1 MDQEDVTNQITV
13 ACSQPFF
20 HNNNP
25 TVTDQD
31 PAAQQSS
38 SDIMSSQSKW
48 VNSST
53 EDTDLVVT
61 EDELSNGTCEVEA
74 MVALHCTGDSEDVTA
89 EGDRL
94 GLSNDGMSE
103 FSNSDLSLPEV
114 CISTN
119 NHSFEEDM
127 NYEVQQAYRIFTGFL
142 LDKHKGITSPFLHPI
157 GHQEVQHGIGGVRG
171 WGQAQLRQSM
181 CLRRIEEKFI
191 SQEYDTITEFVAD
204 FRLMLENCYRYHGV
218 DHWISKQ
225 AQKLEIML
233 EQKLTLLSRTLREKT
248 TLAVTSK
255 GRFGAEEERS
265 SGGTSTRRR
274 LAPRSLAT
282 ITVGG
287 HESVMVQ
294 TLRLEEQ
301 QRAKDEKR
309 QRELEKKEAEEMS
322 AKEVEEWEQTLLSQA
337 FPHTVDTLWELPAI
351 GHFLCL
357 AQTAL
362 NLPEI
367 IFFELERCLLM
378 PRCSLL
384 LSKIMSSLLSPPQ
397 RRATLNRRPALP
409 YRRWESELRQRVM
422 SWYRAVGASH
432 DQPGRA
438 EQLGLCHQFFGV
450 LGEVSPLEE
459 KPFHLLPFYQ
469 RVWLLKG
476 LCDHVYETQK
486 DVQDA
491 LLSQPIH
498 ECRESILGYDSKENA
513 YIHFP
518 HFCGADLRIYCQSP
532 STPPAFPFPSVWV
545 KKVEIEPGI
554 EGDESDG
561 MKDEVVKSDRRCYGD
576 SMDTGESDDCENE
589 RARTLGVFKGED
601 WDGDEDKKGFKSW
614 SLKKEEGSESG
625 SSDGDSRV
633 DSKLNLKIGTNFLS
647 LSHTSPVRGRDVEM
661 NLKEETRV
669 HRSRR
674 LTLKQ
679 EQGLSLGSMRT
690 IKAETQEPCLSVGEH
705 SYTGRSPARSV
716 SHASPTKLVGLK
728 MEGGSVSQGDQRP
741 CLKCCNSKTS
751 NTKSEE
757 HCSCCGTSGQA
768 TQLSSE
774 SAQNSSEERM
784 NDKIWTKKKRRKKK
798 RGREQLPRVKGEH
811 KQLQHV
817 DRMRLSP
824 AEAAKSALRRVATT
838 IKKKDKKKKH
848 KTGKKLESSKKIKDE
863 PSVEPSFKLV
873 CTNLEELRE
882 LISKTEDELDD
893 LESTKKRLGRWYY
906 RREAVKDLH
915 STLIRL
921 LNELSPWEPK
931 LVKAFQRNRLRLKKE
946 SDDFKKHPEY
956 NNFVREECI
965 SSSSSSSD
973 NDEEKGLGKEAC
985 LLSDHYRR
993 SEEEDLEHIVP
1004 RGLWSGASTREFVA
1018 ETTGERMETQVT
1030 HVPPNNLKH
1039 PLASA
1044 EKGVS
1049 LLPRVQTGSSND
1061 TSTADSGPQSRSELI
1076 SSNHSRDSN
1085 AAWTSRLLAQSSPR
1099 PPILHPTTGL
1109 PKGYTPIPTL
1119 LAKSVGNKVTLMKR
1133 PADYPEV
1140 SNIDRES
1147 KASLVCPPTS
1157 GVATTKLSKAQISP
1171 TRSQQNSQQG
1181 QVCRLQQTEVL
1192 RQPGMASVTAALYE
1206 SQQDK
1211 PTQTVPKNPVQ
1222 MLYKV
1227 PERLGQIVR
1236 SDSSSPVKISVHPV
1250 VDQNIGEKTMQQV
1263 VILPSNLLINKSEE
1277 RVSLLHQQQ
1286 SKGGQVPVSKVAT
1299 PLCMSTNV
1307 PGFAI
1312 PENKIPVQQVAP
1324 LKDARTTSRSV
1335 SPHLQQGAMK
1345 TAGFK
1350 GAQICSPQVSTTQ
1363 GVMPN
1368 PSPIATPS
1376 RAVSTE
1382 LIKSTDPKQELKTV
1396 CIRDSQSILVTTR
1409 GGNTGI
1415 VKVQT
1420 SSDQNV
1426 LGSLPANPVITISP
1440 QFKAFLVSKT
1450 SQTLSPSAPS
1460 APSQT
1465 SPCTL
1470 PSATNMSVTHS
1481 QKQVSSVLKS
1491 PSKVTTPMLT
1501 ALTGSIPVTNPGNE
1515 TASSSVVCGQGS
1527 NNSAGSTVATK
1538 IGQKTQMT
1546 AAGSH
1551 FQTSL
1556 VKNTVVVPSLS
1567 SCGVP
1572 QVLKKAEFI
1581 SKTGV
1586 KRASTEETSQLTK
1599 FILVSPSSSSASNV
1613 TLSKGTPSSTKSLP
1627 ASRVMFISQPT
1638 ATSSTTSLGN
1648 IPKHA
1653 VAAGPS
1659 GQLLTTSL
1667 SSQTL
1672 KMGLSPSQCVGNINS
1687 ETLSKVKSITLPS
1700 GVHFQLSGKTT
1711 TIGETIGALSRSPSK
1726 STLVSVSDTG
1736 RPSATTTGLVL
1747 VTSSDHTNT
1756 SSSDQLASH
1765 ASLTTSSQLRGV
1777 PSFTMTSHPGSS
1789 TSTFTAATQT
1799 SENEI
1804 KKDLG
1809 IPPNILSSKF
1819 PVEVTTTTSPAQ
1831 NSTPTPVHQSS
1842 NIQSSTG
1849 KETTFSPSTPQPAV
1863 NKIQASISSAT
1874 TTSTQFAT
1882 SAAGTIQQRI
1892 VINTSTPL
1900 AAGTQILLNN
1910 ARFVVP
1916 PQGLGPGSHV
1926 LIISSAAPQ
1935 QVPTVSASS
1944 AGASVSPQG
1953 ASHVTVA
1960 PQEPVLPQSPAR
1972 LPKLPGVSTPFVA
1985 CTSAVG
1991 PSLLTTS
1998 PSVTPVQLKGTPGL
2012 GSAVLPSK
2020 TNAVSA
2026 LPRLIATH
2034 AGNFASPP
2042 VGTPTLVSSPPR
2054 LGTVPA
2060 LVTPVVT
2067 SAPAL
2072 GSALATIR
2080 LAAGAPT
2087 RAECSSTISPA
2098 VAYPLPRLSSPHSS
2112 LSVLPSPSDPTTL
2125 TSAAVPVVAGTPALH
2140 SSVSAKQVVSLTTP
2154 GPVIQP
2160 QQTSVGITAP
2170 PTALSQALV
2179 PTGLDNM
2186 SIKKTVHAVMQP
2198 VLASTRTQV
2207 LPTVAV
2213 PPIVSAVSRVQT
2225 LPIATVTPIG
2235 SVVSTF
2241 ETTPVVTSP
2250 SSNSAALI
2258 TPAQPITSLKTNNSI
2273 HPPVLLTNQALRKHC
2288 LQTSSLGMHTN
2299 VTSKL
2304 LISPDGAVLS
2314 TVQCQVNP
2322 AELTACPKPMDAL
2335 LVSHNSSTGA
2345 PHTHD
2350 SSLQPSQTDRKC
2362 TN

>member
-1 MDQEDVTNQITV
+1 MDQEDKTDQITA
-13 ACSQPFF
+13 ACSQPLF
-20 HNNNP
+20 HNQDL

-31 PAAQQSS
+31 SAALQPSL
-38 SDIMSSQSKW
+38 DIMSAQSKW
-48 VNSST
+48 VSSST
-53 EDTDLVVT
+53 EDTNLVIT
-61 EDELSNGTCEVEA
+61 EDGLSNGICEVET
-74 MVALHCTGDSEDVTA
+74 MVALHCPGDSGDVTA
-89 EGDRL
+89 EGDHL
-94 GLSNDGMSE
+94 ALSNDGMSE

-119 NHSFEEDM
+119 SNSFEEDM

-142 LDKHKGITSPFLHPI
+142 LDKHKGITSPFLHPV
-157 GHQEVQHGIGGVRG
+157 GHQEAQHGIGGVRG

-181 CLRRIEEKFI
+181 CLRRMEDKFI
-191 SQEYDTITEFVAD
+191 NQEYETITEFVAD

-287 HESVMVQ
+287 HESIMVQ

-337 FPHTVDTLWELPAI
+337 SPHTVDTLWELPAI

-367 IFFELERCLLM
+367 VFFELERCLLM
-378 PRCSLL
+378 PRCSPL

-397 RRATLNRRPALP
+397 RRATLHRRPALP
-409 YRRWESELRQRVM
+409 YRRWELELRQRVM
-422 SWYRAVGASH
+422 GWYRAVGASH

-438 EQLGLCHQFFGV
+438 EQLGLCHQFFRT

-545 KKVEIEPGI
+545 KRVEIEPGT

-561 MKDEVVKSDRRCYGD
+561 MKDEGLISDTGCYGG
-576 SMDTGESDDCENE
+576 SMDTGESDDFGNG
-589 RARTLGVFKGED
+589 RAETLGIFKGENG
-601 WDGDEDKKGFKSW
+601 DGEEDKKRFKLW
-614 SLKKEEGSESG
+614 SLKKEDRSESG
-625 SSDGDSRV
+625 SSDGDSSD
-633 DSKLNLKIGTNFLS
+633 DSKLDLKIHTNSLS
-647 LSHTSPVRGRDVEM
+647 LSHAAPFGGGDVEIK
-661 NLKEETRV
+661 LKEETVDLV
-669 HRSRR
+669 HQSKQ

-679 EQGLSLGSMRT
+679 EQGFMASMRT

-716 SHASPTKLVGLK
+716 SQASPTKSVTLK
-728 MEGGSVSQGDQRP
+728 MEGGSLSQGHQRSS
-741 CLKCCNSKTS
+741 CLECCKSKTS
-751 NTKSEE
+751 NIKSEE
-757 HCSCCGTSGQA
+757 HDCCCGTSGLA
-768 TQLSSE
+768 THLSSE
-774 SAQNSSEERM
+774 SAQNSSEERV
-784 NDKIWTKKKRRKKK
+784 NDKIWTKKKKRKKK
-798 RGREQLPRVKGEH
+798 RGREQLLRVKGER

-824 AEAAKSALRRVATT
+824 SEAAKSAVRRVATT
-838 IKKKDKKKKH
+838 IKRKDKKKKH

-863 PSVEPSFKLV
+863 PPVEPSFKLV
-873 CTNLEELRE
+873 CTSLEELRE

-946 SDDFKKHPEY
+946 FDDFKKHPEY

-965 SSSSSSSD
+965 SSSSSD
-973 NDEEKGLGKEAC
+973 DDEERGLGKELC
-985 LLSDHYRR
+985 SLSDHYRR

-1004 RGLWSGASTREFVA
+1004 RGLWSGASSREFVA
-1018 ETTGERMETQVT
+1018 DSDGDRTVT
-1030 HVPPNNLKH
+1030 YVPPNHLRH
-1039 PLASA
+1039 PLTTV

-1049 LLPRVQTGSSND
+1049 LLPRMQTGSI
-1061 TSTADSGPQSRSELI
+1061 TSTADSGPQSNSELI
-1076 SSNHSRDSN
+1076 PSNQSRESN
-1085 AAWTSRLLAQSSPR
+1085 PAWAVRGQAQASLSPR

-1133 PADYPEV
+1133 PADYPGV
-1140 SNIDRES
+1140 NVVDGQS
-1147 KASLVCPPTS
+1147 KGSLVSLPTS
-1157 GVATTKLSKAQISP
+1157 VVTTTTFSKAQSYP
-1171 TRSQQNSQQG
+1171 SSSQQNSQQMQAQG
-1181 QVCRLQQTEVL
+1181 LQQTEVL
-1192 RQPGMASVTAALYE
+1192 RQQGMATVTAALHK
-1206 SQQDK
+1206 SPQTK
-1211 PTQTVPKNPVQ
+1211 PTQTVPKSPVQ
-1222 MLYKV
+1222 VVYKV
-1227 PERLGQIVR
+1227 PETLCHLVR
-1236 SDSSSPVKISVHPV
+1236 TDSSSPVKISVHPV
-1250 VDQNIGEKTMQQV
+1250 MDQNTGEKIMQQV
-1263 VILPSNLLINKSEE
+1263 VILPSNLLIHKTEE
-1277 RVSLLHQQQ
+1277 KASSLHPQQ
-1286 SKGGQVPVSKVAT
+1286 SKGIQVPVSKVAS

-1307 PGFAI
+1307 PGFTI
-1312 PENKIPVQQVAP
+1312 PENRIPVQQVAP
-1324 LKDARTTSRSV
+1324 LKDARTSSPSV
-1335 SPHLQQGAMK
+1335 SPHLQHRAMN

-1350 GAQICSPQVSTTQ
+1350 GTQVCNPQANTTQ

-1368 PSPIATPS
+1368 PSPVTTPS
-1376 RAVSTE
+1376 SAVSTE
-1382 LIKSTDPKQELKTV
+1382 LTKSTDPKQELKTV

-1420 SSDQNV
+1420 STDQNA
-1426 LGSLPANPVITISP
+1426 LGSLPTSPVITISP

-1450 SQTLSPSAPS
+1450 SPTLLPA

-1465 SPCTL
+1465 SPCTV
-1470 PSATNMSVTHS
+1470 PAVTSISVT
-1481 QKQVSSVLKS
+1481 QVSSVLKS
-1491 PSKVTTPMLT
+1491 PSTVTTPVLT
-1501 ALTGSIPVTNPGNE
+1501 AVTGSNPITGLGNQ
-1515 TASSSVVCGQGS
+1515 TASTTVALGQGS
-1527 NNSAGSTVATK
+1527 NTSTASTVATK
-1538 IGQKTQMT
+1538 IVQLGQTA

-1551 FQTSL
+1551 FQASL

-1567 SCGVP
+1567 SSGAP
-1572 QVLKKAEFI
+1572 QVLTQAEFI
-1581 SKTGV
+1581 NKTGV
-1586 KRASTEETSQLTK
+1586 KRASTDERSQVTK
-1599 FILVSPSSSSASNV
+1599 FILVTPSSSSASNV
-1613 TLSKGTPSSTKSLP
+1613 ALSKGTPSVTKSLP
-1627 ASRVMFISQPT
+1627 TSRVMFISQPA
-1638 ATSSTTSLGN
+1638 ATPSTTSVGS
-1648 IPKHA
+1648 IPKQA
-1653 VAAGPS
+1653 IATGAS

-1667 SSQTL
+1667 SSHTL
-1672 KMGLSPSQCVGNINS
+1672 KMGLSPGQPVSGVNS
-1687 ETLSKVKSITLPS
+1687 EMSKVKNITLPS
-1700 GVHFQLSGKTT
+1700 GVQIQLSGKTT
-1711 TIGETIGALSRSPSK
+1711 TIGQTIGALSRSPSK
-1726 STLVSVSDTG
+1726 STPVSVSDTG
-1736 RPSATTTGLVL
+1736 RPTATTTGLVP
-1747 VTSSDHTNT
+1747 VTSSNIIT
-1756 SSSDQLASH
+1756 SCSAQLASH
-1765 ASLTTSSQLRGV
+1765 ASLTTSSQLRGI
-1777 PSFTMTSHPGSS
+1777 PSFTMISQSGSLMS
-1789 TSTFTAATQT
+1789 TSTAATPT
-1799 SENEI
+1799 AGNMI

-1809 IPPNILSSKF
+1809 IPPNILSSN
-1819 PVEVTTTTSPAQ
+1819 SPAQ
-1831 NSTPTPVHQSS
+1831 VITAMQSSPAQTFTPTSVHQPL
-1842 NIQSSTG
+1842 NIQSG
-1849 KETTFSPSTPQPAV
+1849 IGEETASYLSSSPLTP
-1863 NKIQASISSAT
+1863 NKTQTPISSAT
-1874 TTSTQFAT
+1874 TTNTQFAT
-1882 SAAGTIQQRI
+1882 SATGTIQQRI

-1926 LIISSAAPQ
+1926 LIISSPAPQ
-1935 QVPTVSASS
+1935 QVPTANVTST
-1944 AGASVSPQG
+1944 GASVPPPG

-1960 PQEPVLPQSPAR
+1960 PRAPVLPQSPAR
-1972 LPKLPGVSTPFVA
+1972 LPGVPAVNCPFVA
-1985 CTSAVG
+1985 CTPAVG
-1991 PSLLTTS
+1991 PSLLATS
-1998 PSVTPVQLKGTPGL
+1998 PNVTPVQLTGTPGL
-2012 GSAVLPSK
+2012 GSTLLPSK
-2020 TNAVSA
+2020 TNVVSA
-2026 LPRLIATH
+2026 LPRLPATQ
-2034 AGNFASPP
+2034 AGNFVSPP
-2042 VGTPTLVSSPPR
+2042 VGTPTLVSSLPR
-2054 LGTVPA
+2054 LGSIPA
-2060 LVTPVVT
+2060 LVSPVVT

-2072 GSALATIR
+2072 GSALATMK
-2080 LAAGAPT
+2080 LAAGTPT
-2087 RAECSSTISPA
+2087 QAECSSTISPA
-2098 VAYPLPRLSSPHSS
+2098 VAPPLSRLSSPLSS
-2112 LSVLPSPSDPTTL
+2112 LSVLSSPSIPAPL
-2125 TSAAVPVVAGTPALH
+2125 SSASAPVVAGTQALRSSLPAQ
-2140 SSVSAKQVVSLTTP
+2140 QVVSVTTP
-2154 GPVIQP
+2154 GQLIQP
-2160 QQTSVGITAP
+2160 QQSAVGIAAP
-2170 PTALSQALV
+2170 STALTHTLV
-2179 PTGLDNM
+2179 PMGLDNT
-2186 SIKKTVHAVMQP
+2186 SIKKTVPAVMQP
-2198 VLASTRTQV
+2198 VLAGLRTQV

-2213 PPIVSAVSRVQT
+2213 PPIVSAVSRMQT

-2235 SVVSTF
+2235 STVNTF
-2241 ETTPVVTSP
+2241 ETAPVVTAP
-2250 SSNSAALI
+2250 SSSSTVII
-2258 TPAQPITSLKTNNSI
+2258 TPAQPITSLKTNNTI
-2273 HPPVLLTNQALRKHC
+2273 HSPVVLTNQALGKHS
-2288 LQTSSLGMHTN
+2288 LQASSLDMHTN
-2299 VTSKL
+2299 VASKL
-2304 LISPDGAVLS
+2304 LISPDGAVLN
-2314 TVQCQVNP
+2314 TIQCQVNP
-2322 AELTACPKPMDAL
+2322 AELTVCPKPLDAL
-2335 LVSHNSSTGA
+2335 VVSPNSSTGA
-2345 PHTHD
+2345 LHTHD
-2350 SSLQPSQTDRKC
+2350 SSLQPSQADRKC